1 MSFILWR
8 DAFSVENRLIDSQH
22 QKLVNII
29 NQLYDGISKKG
40 TEIKMQQV
48 FNELVAYTKYHFE
61 AEESLMLKHG
71 YSKIA
76 DHKKAHKDFIAKV
89 NELKLNSILTDDKLK
104 MEVFKFLKKWLVDHI
119 LNTDKTTFKEIGD
132 VE

>member
-8 DAFSVENRLIDSQH
+8 DAFSVENRLIDTQH
-22 QKLVNII
+22 QKLVSII
-29 NQLYDGISKKG
+29 NQLYDGISKRG

-61 AEESLMLKHG
+61 AEENLMLKHG
-71 YSKIA
+71 YSKMA
-76 DHKKAHKDFIAKV
+76 DHKMAHKDFIAKV

-104 MEVFKFLKKWLVDHI
+104 MEVFKFLKNWLVDHI
-119 LNTDKTTFKEIGD
+119 LNTDKNTFKEIGD